1 MLSATKMVTGVAVIA
16 LTGILL
22 TGGIADPPAEQVP
35 PGASSP
41 ELDMTSRP
49 VSGTITGVPSTPSS
63 EDVEFTAASQSV
75 PTWRGVRDAVVW
87 ESDDARL
94 TGEARYVEHG
104 SQHLQTWTGL
114 RSTAW
119 VLRNDAGTWTGTG
132 PAFDTQAGGSGFV
145 TLTGAGDYEGL
156 VAYIALGP
164 DLDPD
169 AVDAATAR
177 NFEGVIFLGE
187 APVQPELPTP

>member
-1 MLSATKMVTGVAVIA
+1 MVGPTSLGSKLGLTPDVIA
-16 LTGILL
+16 
-22 TGGIADPPAEQVP
+22 
-35 PGASSP
+35 
-41 ELDMTSRP
+41 R
-49 VSGTITGVPSTPSS
+49 
-63 EDVEFTAASQSV
+63 
-75 PTWRGVRDAVVW
+75 W
-87 ESDDARL
+87 
-94 TGEARYVEHG
+94 
-104 SQHLQTWTGL
+104 
-114 RSTAW
+114 
-119 VLRNDAGTWTGTG
+119 
-132 PAFDTQAGGSGFV
+132 AGGSGFV